1 MAPIELDGEPASTST
16 PEPRTETLKEAV
28 ARINRAADL
37 LLDQVVDHEEEVPYD
52 TDETGTQGE
61 ENAVQVDDEAIE
73 MAEQEALQGDRIVR
87 LVRIEEEPE
96 GMEVEEPVQ
105 AQVDQ
110 VQESPINE
118 ANNSQGNGVNDYAR
132 LMVTAEPM
140 SVSMSS
146 VGDGK
151 RIKTYVYRRR
161 SLSLE

>member
-1 MAPIELDGEPASTST
+1 M
-16 PEPRTETLKEAV
+16 
-28 ARINRAADL
+28 
-37 LLDQVVDHEEEVPYD
+37 VDHEEEVPFD
-52 TDETGTQGE
+52 TDD
-61 ENAVQVDDEAIE
+61 AVQVDDEAIE

-105 AQVDQ
+105 VQADQ
-110 VQESPINE
+110 AQESPLSE
-118 ANNSQGNGVNDYAR
+118 ANSSQGNGINDYAG

-140 SVSMSS
+140 SVSTSS